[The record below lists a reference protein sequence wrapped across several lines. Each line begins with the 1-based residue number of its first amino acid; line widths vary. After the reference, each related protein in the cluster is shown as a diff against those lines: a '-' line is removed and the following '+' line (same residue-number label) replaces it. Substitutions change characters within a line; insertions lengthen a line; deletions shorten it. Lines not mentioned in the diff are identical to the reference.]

1 VLKFTLFC
9 VGDRCEFVGYCLWG
23 CRSGVVCYSVLGD
36 KCGFTWHFMWGD
48 KCLVSGYCVFGETV
62 V

>member
-1 VLKFTLFC
+1 
-9 VGDRCEFVGYCLWG
+9 
-23 CRSGVVCYSVLGD
+23 VLGD